1 MEVFKELPRT
11 NGELFIMK
19 IHYQHPWNISAKE
32 AHQIQTQLRNRVN
45 LAVQKPISSIK
56 TIAAADISYSR
67 GSKNLYGAVVL
78 VRFPELRIKTV
89 YYSTSEI
96 TFPSDQK
103 GGYSILFDGVE
114 AVGVVLRT
122 RSGVK
127 PVFVSPG
134 HQLDIEAAREIIMNC
149 IGRYRIPE
157 PLRHAHQYVNEF
169 RRKNEI
175 QNIA

>member
-1 MEVFKELPRT
+1 MLNKPAL
-11 NGELFIMK
+11 GC
-19 IHYQHPWNISAKE
+19 AK
-32 AHQIQTQLRNRVN
+32 
-45 LAVQKPISSIK
+45 
-56 TIAAADISYSR
+56 SR
-67 GSKNLYGAVVL
+67 LMGTHDE
-78 VRFPELRIKTV
+78 P
-89 YYSTSEI
+89 
-96 TFPSDQK
+96 PDQK
-103 GGYSILFDGVE
+103 GGYSILFDGLE

-134 HQLDIEAAREIIMNC
+134 HQLDIGAAREIIMNC